1 MSLGEIKKSINI
13 LHYIWTQIRQYS
25 VVIYISL
32 FEYNFVFLDT
42 AVPQKYFKGKIQ
54 YLMS

>member
-1 MSLGEIKKSINI
+1 MILMSLGEIKKSINI
-13 LHYIWTQIRQYS
+13 LHYISTQIRQYS

-42 AVPQKYFKGKIQ
+42 VVPQKYFKGKI
-54 YLMS
+54 